1 MDNYRATTVLVPSDW
16 DYQTY
21 FSDYDHKMTKIN
33 LLFVDYMR
41 EITQLKQRIAS
52 LEMETNKLDDICADN
67 SKLKQENAALIRIIS
82 KLNKH

>member
-1 MDNYRATTVLVPSDW
+1 MKHKRNKIQVLGQFRAIFQRFL
-16 DYQTY
+16 DY
-21 FSDYDHKMTKIN
+21 I
-33 LLFVDYMR
+33 R